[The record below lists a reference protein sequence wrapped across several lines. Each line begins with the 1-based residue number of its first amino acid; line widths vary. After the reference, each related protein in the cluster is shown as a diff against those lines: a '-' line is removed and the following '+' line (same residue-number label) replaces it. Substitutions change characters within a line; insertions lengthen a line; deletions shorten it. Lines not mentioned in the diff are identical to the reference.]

1 MPYSSKGHKSALYKD
16 LAKMVDAA
24 LIRQIIQENE
34 EVSQKCIMKKRDSII
49 KNHINN
55 VFPIKEA
62 SDKGKTIY
70 YTKLTP
76 HIHGHEGKITA
87 KDRDNLIEKIIAYYL
102 EIDYFN
108 RFTVYQILEMAID
121 ELTPET
127 ALRHRQLFK
136 KYFSTLSN
144 KKICM
149 LTEKDIRDCLA
160 KMISDG
166 IKAKA
171 FNNACSTLNKI
182 NDYCIYNHIDS
193 INIRDKVSEYRKCK
207 MVGKKVFKKEY
218 KRDTDLAFSE
228 KETIEIVNYALEH
241 PDALNL
247 AICTLLLTGLR
258 IGELLALESADIDF
272 KQGYICVEKTE
283 NTKTYEIEYRCKDDS
298 DRLVWLSDDSEMI
311 LRKAVALRESEN
323 SDCPFLFL
331 NHNSDDDKLHLRAVD
346 NRLRKIQHELGFTD
360 YAPERSPHDCR
371 RTYASIQYLHGVDIK
386 TIQAQ
391 LGHSNPQQTWDYIKD
406 VTDAC
411 TRTEK
416 LKKGNILN
424 T

>member
-1 MPYSSKGHKSALYKD
+1 MCFFRLLYILCKSSNTVSLETGYGFFMPYSSKGHKSALYKD

-149 LTEKDIRDCLA
+149 L
-160 KMISDG
+160 
-166 IKAKA
+166 
-171 FNNACSTLNKI
+171 
-182 NDYCIYNHIDS
+182 
-193 INIRDKVSEYRKCK
+193 
-207 MVGKKVFKKEY
+207 
-218 KRDTDLAFSE
+218 
-228 KETIEIVNYALEH
+228 
-241 PDALNL
+241 
-247 AICTLLLTGLR
+247 
-258 IGELLALESADIDF
+258 
-272 KQGYICVEKTE
+272 
-283 NTKTYEIEYRCKDDS
+283 
-298 DRLVWLSDDSEMI
+298 
-311 LRKAVALRESEN
+311 
-323 SDCPFLFL
+323 
-331 NHNSDDDKLHLRAVD
+331 
-346 NRLRKIQHELGFTD
+346 
-360 YAPERSPHDCR
+360 
-371 RTYASIQYLHGVDIK
+371 
-386 TIQAQ
+386 
-391 LGHSNPQQTWDYIKD
+391 
-406 VTDAC
+406 
-411 TRTEK
+411 
-416 LKKGNILN
+416 
-424 T
+424 